1 MLMIATVHVSNE
13 KVRKSRLDLLL
24 RLVLVEAGCCCCCC
38 LCFVVE
44 VRIPALDNEDVDD
57 DDDAADGGGDG
68 RDIFALYWNLGD
80 YEARGGEVHVHSTP
94 TYEPYG
100 Q

>member
-1 MLMIATVHVSNE
+1 M
-13 KVRKSRLDLLL
+13 
-24 RLVLVEAGCCCCCC
+24 EAGCCCCCC